1 MENSDFYKKNL
12 NRKLI
17 LDLFDADVVMFGS
30 FKLKSGKISPIY
42 INLRVLI
49 SYPSLLKR
57 VAKEYLKLMEG
68 LTFKRL
74 AAIPY
79 AAIPITGAISLLGNI
94 PWIYLRKEMKKYG
107 TKKRIEGK
115 YKKGE
120 IVILVDDLITTGLS
134 KVESIRILESEGLK
148 VKDVVVL
155 IDRDEGGKEDLK
167 KHGYRLHS
175 VFILRD
181 ILNTLYSFKK
191 IDDEKLKEV
200 NKYLKNE

>member
-94 PWIYLRKEMKKYG
+94 PWIYLRKEVKKYG
-107 TKKRIEGK
+107 TKKRIEGE

-167 KHGYRLHS
+167 KHGYRLHP